1 MTCLLHRRLLL
12 RIKDGFMF
20 APKRI
25 LVPTDFSNFAD
36 NALRQA
42 VDIAKQYHAKIFL
55 LHVIGDHIRQC
66 IEDYCLSDAV
76 VKEIEQD
83 SMMASLDNLKK
94 EINRLSDDSS
104 DVEIFSYV
112 KRGVPSE
119 EILREQEE
127 KDIDLIVM
135 ASHGRTGI
143 SRILIGSVAEKVMRG
158 AKCPVML
165 VRN

>member
-1 MTCLLHRRLLL
+1 
-12 RIKDGFMF
+12 MF

-25 LVPTDFSNFAD
+25 LVPTDFSNYAD

-83 SMMASLDNLKK
+83 SMMASIDNLKK

-119 EILREQEE
+119 EVLREQEE